1 MTTRSI
7 LVVDDNQDLA
17 RGVGL
22 VLAEVGDT
30 RVVHSAEDAL
40 AALAER
46 GADLVVSD
54 VRMPGLDGLGLLE
67 HIRRTSP
74 RTRVVLFTAY
84 GTIDAAVAAVK
95 QGAYHYLTKPVDD
108 EELLLVARR
117 ALGELDAEDELT
129 RLRADA
135 IGSRGFHGLYT
146 RDPRMRPV
154 IDAIRRVAPSTA
166 TVLILGESGTGK
178 ERVAAA
184 IHAESPRARG
194 PFVAFN
200 AAAVPESLAESEL
213 FGCKRGAFTGADRDR
228 KGLFVEASGG
238 TLFIDEVQS
247 TPLALQGKLL
257 RALEAREVLPVGA
270 ATAVPVDVRIVA
282 ACNDDPGKLVRE
294 GRLRKDLY
302 YRLSVV
308 RVALPPLRE
317 RVEDIP
323 LLASLFLARRGD
335 PARRL
340 TPAALRLLVS
350 HDWPGNVREL
360 QNVIERAALMS
371 SDAELGPGAIL
382 LEDDLLGPSSG
393 DDEQLGY
400 EEAKRRAMASFQ
412 RRYVERALADSHG
425 NLSAAARTVGITRAA
440 LHRIVKKLG
449 LHAIDDEETA
459 RS

>member
-194 PFVAFN
+194 PVVAFN